1 MFKTIFILSGLI
13 ITLTAQ
19 AQVSPIGNLIQ
30 QGLDAA
36 QAGPRVM
43 SCWDEVVAYPTREA
57 RRCREQPVP
66 AVGQHR
72 LMKKAN
78 SYGPKNNYL
87 GYETGDYLLRN
98 VAPNKVQA
106 VMHIDFQAHGDG
118 TVPQANAM
126 LAKTRSCL
134 REMAPFL
141 KGANGE
147 QLDILVLTEDEV
159 ERLPAN
165 QRPAKRV
172 IKVTD
177 ESDQPT
183 YRGNADNFGTNFDCI
198 TIGHEILHH
207 LGLCDE
213 YHERSTHDDLATKW
227 ACRPVTTSPSY
238 MRDMWYAFNSSVPQ
252 TVTCECNEI
261 CKSIMAADSKTKD
274 LFLQM
279 ESFELIEDNYRQ
291 DFCVFR
297 EISANAEIN
306 TLTQQNRAFILKSEA
321 GNVTT
326 FETRTAQGPTTVWQR
341 EVTCTCPAGAAGD
354 YCRRA
359 TAELKRRTSAPQQ
372 RASCPNAYPKV
383 GDSVLGPSRNSSAV
397 VGDTLRIVTSGNGQ
411 SLLRPSHF
419 QKIMAGSCRNPASSY
434 ERCAQYSYIPQGP
447 QCADMPAECR
457 NDDFFLNGRPIP
469 APSTSNQ

>member
-13 ITLTAQ
+13 ITLLAQ
-19 AQVSPIGNLIQ
+19 AQVSPLGTLIQ

-36 QAGPRVM
+36 RTGPQVM
-43 SCWDEVVAYPTREA
+43 SCWDQVQAYRTTEA
-57 RRCREQPVP
+57 RRCRDQPVP

-72 LMKKAN
+72 LMRRSNA
-78 SYGPKNNYL
+78 YGPKNNYL

-98 VAPNKVQA
+98 IAPNKVQA
-106 VMHIDFQAHGDG
+106 VMHLDFQAHGDG
-118 TVPQANAM
+118 TIPQANQM

-141 KGANGE
+141 KGTNGE

-159 ERLPAN
+159 EQLPEN

-177 ESDQPT
+177 ESDQPM
-183 YRGNADNFGTNFDCI
+183 YRGNAENFGTNFDCI

-213 YHERSTHDDLATKW
+213 YHERSTHDDIVTKW

-252 TVTCECNEI
+252 TVTCECNDI

-274 LFLQM
+274 IFLQM

-291 DFCVFR
+291 DYCVER
-297 EISANAEIN
+297 VVSPNVELS
-306 TLTQQNRAFILKSEA
+306 TLTQQNRAFFVKSESA
-321 GNVTT
+321 NVTT

-341 EVTCTCPAGAAGD
+341 EFTCTCPAGDAGNQ
-354 YCRRA
+354 CRRA
-359 TAELKRRTSAPQQ
+359 TAELKRRSAAPQQ
-372 RASCPNAYPKV
+372 RASCPNAYPKI
-383 GDSVLGPSRNSSAV
+383 GDSVLGPSRNPSAV
-397 VGDTLRIVTSGNGQ
+397 VGNTLRIVSAGNGQ

-419 QKIMAGSCRNPASSY
+419 TKIMAGSCRNPSSSY

-457 NDDFFLNGRPIP
+457 NDDYFLNGRPIP
-469 APSTSNQ
+469 SPSTSNQ